1 MIGHARL
8 ARPGMEMNVVDSSAP
23 DQFHLPPNASA
34 VELLARELWSV
45 QDHLDPGE
53 GDWETFDDRD
63 KEFYR
68 QSVKWLLAQR
78 EALAVAMGPITTV

>member
-1 MIGHARL
+1 MIGRARE
-8 ARPGMEMNVVDSSAP
+8 ARPGMEMNVFVPLAP
-23 DQFHLPPNASA
+23 DQVHLPPNASA
-34 VELLARELWSV
+34 IELLARELWSV

-53 GDWETFDDRD
+53 GDWESFDDRD
-63 KEFYR
+63 KDFYR